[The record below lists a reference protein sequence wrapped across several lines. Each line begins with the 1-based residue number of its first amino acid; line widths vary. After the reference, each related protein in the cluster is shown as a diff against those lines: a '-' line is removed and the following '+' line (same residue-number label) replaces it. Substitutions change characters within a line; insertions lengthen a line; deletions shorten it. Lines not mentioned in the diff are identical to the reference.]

1 MRFGHHSVVFN
12 SVASRAFGR
21 KWTQL
26 GRYGVCSREAEVHSL
41 ITLLGS
47 RDSPTDGVQDYCEFL
62 RRALDHRGVRLEIA
76 RVDWK
81 QKGWSTSLRELWN
94 SSKAWRGKWVI
105 LQYTALGW
113 SRRGCP
119 FGVLVVLAI
128 LRCRGVRCG
137 VLFHEPHQTGG
148 TGWLGR
154 IRGACQSWVIRT
166 SYSLASK
173 AIFADPLEM
182 IHWLPEDDSKGTFI
196 PIGSNVPERLS
207 QAAIRPNED
216 CTKTVAIFCITGA
229 PHASIEIEE
238 IAYTARCA
246 VSSGAPLRF
255 VFFGRGTSEAR
266 EQIECAFR
274 DIPVEISVLG
284 LLDAS
289 KIGGIL
295 ANSDVMLCVRGAIFP
310 RRGSALAGISCGL
323 PIVCYRG
330 PESTFPITEAGL
342 ELVPYR
348 DRDALGKAVHRV
360 LSDDRLRQALRRRSF
375 QAHYNYFSWD
385 SIAARFARELFD
397 E

>member
-1 MRFGHHSVVFN
+1 MWFGPTRRFSTPWLAERVWAEMDSIGTL
-12 SVASRAFGR
+12 
-21 KWTQL
+21 K
-26 GRYGVCSREAEVHSL
+26 GVQRGAKVHSL
-41 ITLLGS
+41 IALLGT

-62 RRALDHRGVRLEIA
+62 SRALDRRGVGMVIA

-81 QKGWSTSLRELWN
+81 IKGWSTSLRELWN
-94 SSKAWRGKWVI
+94 SSKAWRGNWVV

-113 SRRGCP
+113 SRRGFP
-119 FGVLVVLAI
+119 FGVVAVLAI

-154 IRGACQSWVIRT
+154 VRGTCQSWVIRR
-166 SYSLASK
+166 SYNLASK

-182 IHWLPEDDSKGTFI
+182 IRWLPVDDSKSTFI
-196 PIGSNVPERLS
+196 PIGANVPERVS
-207 QAAIRPNED
+207 PAAIRPNEG
-216 CTKTVAIFCITGA
+216 CPKTVAIYCVTGA

-238 IAYTARCA
+238 IAYTARSA
-246 VSSGAPLRF
+246 VSSGVPLRF
-255 VFFGRGTSEAR
+255 IFFGRGTSEAR
-266 EQIECAFR
+266 KQIQCAFR
-274 DIPVEISVLG
+274 DIPVEVSVLG
-284 LLDAS
+284 LLDANE
-289 KIGGIL
+289 IGGIL
-295 ANSDVMLCVRGAIFP
+295 ADSDVMLCVRGAIFP

-348 DRDALGKAVHRV
+348 DRDALGKAVCRV
-360 LSDDRLRQALRRRSF
+360 LSDDRLRQELRRRSF
-375 QAHYNYFSWD
+375 QAHDNYFSWD
-385 SIAARFARELFD
+385 SIAARFARELFN